1 MAKVLI
7 LGGSGMLGQ
16 AMVRAFA
23 DFEGQVFATYR
34 SAVPAVE
41 SPNQIN
47 LEFQVGDNLDQL
59 LVSKGFGPGDFVVN
73 CIGLIKAHIV
83 DSNQDSR
90 LRAIKLNA
98 LFPHTIAEAVS
109 KTGSRAISI
118 ATDCVFDGSDGGYL
132 ETSKHNATDVYGK
145 TKSLG
150 EVPNQGFMHIRA
162 SIIGRESSGF
172 TSLFEW
178 VNRQTVDAT
187 VTGFTNHF
195 WNGIGAIQFSKVC
208 RAVIE
213 NNLFRAGVCHLP
225 PADVVT
231 KAQLV
236 RLIAAHI
243 ARQDI
248 NVIDGLSQEDI
259 DRSLSTIHPEF
270 AAELW
275 RAAGYSKVP
284 TVAQLVAEI

>member
-7 LGGSGMLGQ
+7 LGASGMLGQ
-16 AMVRAFA
+16 AMVRAFSG
-23 DFEGQVFATYR
+23 FEGQVFATYR
-34 SAVPAVE
+34 NLRSTAPF
-41 SPNQIN
+41 PTQIN
-47 LEFQVGDNLDQL
+47 IEFQVGDDLTQL
-59 LVSKGFGPGDFVVN
+59 LVENGFGSGDFVLN
-73 CIGLIKAHIV
+73 CIGLVKAHIV
-83 DSNQDSR
+83 DSNQESR
-90 LRAIKLNA
+90 LRAIELNS
-98 LFPHTIAEAVS
+98 LFPHAIADAVS

-118 ATDCVFDGSDGGYL
+118 ATDCVFDGFDGGYL
-132 ETSKHNATDVYGK
+132 ETSKHNAADVYGK

-150 EVPNQGFMHIRA
+150 EVPNQNLMHIRA
-162 SIIGRESSGF
+162 SIIGRETSGF

-178 VNRQTVDAT
+178 VNRQPADAT
-187 VTGFTNHF
+187 LTGFTNHI
-195 WNGIGAIQFSKVC
+195 WNGVGAIQFSKVC

-243 ARQDI
+243 SRRDI
-248 NVIDGLSQEDI
+248 NFVDGLSDEDV
-259 DRSLSTIHPEF
+259 DRSLSTIDPEF